1 MSSKITREHFN
12 RTLSRAEAVELLGK
26 SAVDRVEREN
36 CEPTSRVSAD
46 LDCANEAE
54 FAASISLPGDDE
66 WDGICLTAYYYQD
79 KGVVAE
85 TEDLGNLDWEVRHF
99 QLS

>member
-12 RTLSRAEAVELLGK
+12 RSLSRAEAVALLGAE
-26 SAVDRVEREN
+26 AVDKVEREN
-36 CEPTSRVSAD
+36 CEHTNRVSAD

-54 FAASISLPGDDE
+54 FSASVSLPGDED

-79 KGVVAE
+79 KDVAAE
-85 TEDLGNLDWEVRHF
+85 TEDLGGLDWEVRHF
-99 QLS
+99 RLS